1 MLHSSWIAQAYD
13 RLTSHANRLFF
24 LGFGV
29 SFLNV
34 TESDK
39 RVEDGNG
46 RVHDDRVILAVLSS
60 EFEDPFEGAGEHT
73 DSWILNPSLLQPS
86 YKHESL
92 RIKRISSIS
101 RLLGPML
108 LIRIIVGQ
116 QL

>member
-1 MLHSSWIAQAYD
+1 MSSAG
-13 RLTSHANRLFF
+13 RLFS

-60 EFEDPFEGAGEHT
+60 ELKDFLEGVVEHHVARGNAA
-73 DSWILNPSLLQPS
+73 I
-86 YKHESL
+86 
-92 RIKRISSIS
+92 
-101 RLLGPML
+101 G
-108 LIRIIVGQ
+108 
-116 QL
+116 

>member
-1 MLHSSWIAQAYD
+1 MRPRVVGEVA
-13 RLTSHANRLFF
+13 RLASGRLFF

-60 EFEDPFEGAGEHT
+60 ELEDPFEGVVEH
-73 DSWILNPSLLQPS
+73 LVARGNAV
-86 YKHESL
+86 
-92 RIKRISSIS
+92 
-101 RLLGPML
+101 
-108 LIRIIVGQ
+108 IR
-116 QL
+116 